1 MTTGRE
7 VALTGQIADKNRH
20 ELSRLDGEPLSDF
33 ELFAMADTS
42 SVNRTTIETVALE
55 MFGTSN
61 DSSDLRAKLVDNMLS
76 VNESRDKIVKEFV
89 SLGGNLSISMMQ
101 IRNFETA
108 RLGDTVAVR
117 RKAATLCFDF
127 FEKSLHIKRGAAYQY
142 MRCHQRFGD
151 NAEAL
156 RVFNLGEL
164 NMLTGEDVTDRHVAT
179 LIAEKLAKP
188 KMTREELRDVL
199 DLLKKQDELIDDKSV
214 QIENMTLL
222 LEESKL
228 SLEIS
233 ESESHHLREQLTLN
247 SKALVEKENALAE
260 ARALVS
266 KRSAG
271 FSAMEKDLADKNAEV
286 DRLTREYV
294 AKANEPAKIE
304 IKEVTVEKVPEAY
317 VTLSDALD
325 AALADLK
332 KAETAKALA
341 KKEAAALEAD
351 VQTKKAEL
359 EASKAVQV
367 ALQDVIA
374 SWEPFAGKF
383 SSAQLAVQ
391 ASKDPEAFKP
401 TLQAIAATLQKFLGE
416 INAAL

>member
-1 MTTGRE
+1 MRTNTGETMGTGRE
-7 VALTGQIADKNRH
+7 IALKDQITRSN
-20 ELSRLDGEPLSDF
+20 GEPLNDF
-33 ELFAMADTS
+33 ELFAIADTS
-42 SVNRTTIETVALE
+42 SVNRKTIETVAQE
-55 MFGTSN
+55 MFGTGD
-61 DSSDLRAKLVDNMLS
+61 DSLDLRAKLVDNMLS
-76 VNESRDKIVKEFV
+76 VNESRDKIAKEFV
-89 SLGGNLSISMMQ
+89 SLGGNLSMSMAQ

-108 RLGDTVAVR
+108 KLGDTLSVH
-117 RKAATLCFDF
+117 RKAASLCFDF

-164 NMLTGEDVTDRHVAT
+164 NLLAADDVTDSHIAT

-188 KMTREELRDVL
+188 KMTREELKDIL
-199 DLLKKQDELIDDKSV
+199 DLLRKQDELIDDKTH

-247 SKALVEKENALAE
+247 AKAMIEKESALAD

-271 FSAMEKDLADKNAEV
+271 FAAMEKDLADKNAEV
-286 DRLTREYV
+286 ARLTREYA
-294 AKANEPAKIE
+294 AKSKEPAKVE
-304 IKEVTVEKVPEAY
+304 IKEVTVEKLPEALSN
-317 VTLSDALD
+317 LSDAL
-325 AALADLK
+325 ATALDDLK
-332 KAETAKALA
+332 KAEAAKARAL
-341 KKEAAALEAD
+341 KEAAELDAD
-351 VQTKKAEL
+351 VQTKKSEL
-359 EASKAVQV
+359 EASQAVHV
-367 ALQDVIA
+367 ALKEVIA

-391 ASKDPEAFKP
+391 ASKDPQAFKP